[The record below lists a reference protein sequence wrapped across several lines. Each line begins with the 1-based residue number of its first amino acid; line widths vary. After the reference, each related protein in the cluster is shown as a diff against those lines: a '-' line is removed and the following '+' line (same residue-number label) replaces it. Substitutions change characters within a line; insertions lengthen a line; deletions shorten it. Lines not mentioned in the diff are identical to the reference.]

1 MKEEFAERVNN
12 KCDGNEDWYSL
23 KRMLLDVASEVCDYT
38 KSKPMYFEIWCWNKD
53 IHVAACS
60 KRELFRIMKGGRNEE
75 NRKKYYEVKKDAKRA
90 AYMAMDQKS

>member
-23 KRMLLDVASEVCDYT
+23 KRMLLDVRSEVCDYT
-38 KSKPMYFEIWCWNKD
+38 KSKPMYFEIWWWNKD

-90 AYMAMDQKS
+90 AYMAMDQNS